1 LINQKVKKKMSK
13 TMLNHKLNSLQ
24 SLPKRLKK
32 NEDMSFVDDYS
43 DNKINDICEACY
55 NIVHK
60 KLPLNKSKNNQLKKK
75 LLPIHNEVRRLAN
88 PKLQIRTKRRLLKQ
102 PQVGSGVFTALASFV
117 IPTLISLLTSK

>member
-1 LINQKVKKKMSK
+1 
-13 TMLNHKLNSLQ
+13 MLNQKLNSLQ

>member
-1 LINQKVKKKMSK
+1 MSK
-13 TMLNHKLNSLQ
+13 TMLNQKLNSLQ

-32 NEDMSFVDDYS
+32 NEDMSFVDNYS
-43 DNKINDICEACY
+43 DNTINDICEACY

-60 KLPLNKSKNNQLKKK
+60 KLPLNKTENSQLKKK
-75 LLPIHNEVRRLAN
+75 LLPVHNEIRRLAN

-117 IPTLISLLTSK
+117 IPTLISLLSSK

>member
-1 LINQKVKKKMSK
+1 MTKTILKQKLK
-13 TMLNHKLNSLQ
+13 SLE

-32 NEDMSFVDDYS
+32 NADMRFVDEYS

-60 KLPLNKSKNNQLKKK
+60 KLPLNNSKNNQLKKR

-88 PKLQIRTKRRLLKQ
+88 PKLQLKTKRRLLKQ
-102 PQVGSGVFTALASFV
+102 SQVGSGVFTALASFV
-117 IPTLISLLTSK
+117 IPTLISLLASK

>member
-1 LINQKVKKKMSK
+1 MSK
-13 TMLNHKLNSLQ
+13 TMLNQKLNSLQ

-32 NEDMSFVDDYS
+32 NADMSFVDDYS

-60 KLPLNKSKNNQLKKK
+60 KLPLNKSKNSQVKKM
-75 LLPIHNEVRRLAN
+75 LLPIHNAVRRLAN
-88 PKLQIRTKRRLLKQ
+88 PKLQLKTKRRLQKQ
-102 PQVGSGVFTALASFV
+102 SQVGSGVFTALASFV

>member
-1 LINQKVKKKMSK
+1 MAK
-13 TMLNHKLNSLQ
+13 TMLNQKLESLD

-32 NEDMSFVDDYS
+32 NADMSFVDEYS

-60 KLPLNKSKNNQLKKK
+60 KLRLNKSKNSQLKKK
-75 LLPIHNEVRRLAN
+75 LLPIHNEVRCLAN
-88 PKLQIRTKRRLLKQ
+88 PKLQLRTKRRLLKQ
-102 PQVGSGVFTALASFV
+102 SQVGSGVFTALASFV

>member
-1 LINQKVKKKMSK
+1 MTKAMLNQKLK
-13 TMLNHKLNSLQ
+13 SLE
-24 SLPKRLKK
+24 SLPRRLKK
-32 NEDMSFVDDYS
+32 NADMGFVDEYS

-60 KLPLNKSKNNQLKKK
+60 KLPLNKSKNNQLKKR

>member
-1 LINQKVKKKMSK
+1 MAK
-13 TMLNHKLNSLQ
+13 TMLNQKLESLD

-32 NEDMSFVDDYS
+32 NADMSFVDEYS

-60 KLPLNKSKNNQLKKK
+60 KLRLNKSKNSQLKKK

-88 PKLQIRTKRRLLKQ
+88 PKLQLRTKRRLLKQ
-102 PQVGSGVFTALASFV
+102 SQVGSGVFTALASFV
-117 IPTLISLLTSK
+117 IPTLISLLTAK

>member
-1 LINQKVKKKMSK
+1 MINQKVKKKMSK
-13 TMLNHKLNSLQ
+13 TMLNQKLNSLQ

-32 NEDMSFVDDYS
+32 NADMSFVDDYS

-60 KLPLNKSKNNQLKKK
+60 KLPLNKSKNSQLKKK

-102 PQVGSGVFTALASFV
+102 SQVGSGVFTALASFV

>member
-1 LINQKVKKKMSK
+1 MSK
-13 TMLNHKLNSLQ
+13 NMLKQKLNSLQ
-24 SLPKRLKK
+24 SLPKRLRT

-60 KLPLNKSKNNQLKKK
+60 KLPLNKSKNSQLKKK

-117 IPTLISLLTSK
+117 IPTLISLLSSK

>member
-1 LINQKVKKKMSK
+1 LINQKEKIKMSK
-13 TMLNHKLNSLQ
+13 TMLNQKLNSLQ

-32 NEDMSFVDDYS
+32 NADMSFVDDYS

-60 KLPLNKSKNNQLKKK
+60 KLPLNKSKNSQLKKK

>member
-1 LINQKVKKKMSK
+1 
-13 TMLNHKLNSLQ
+13 MLKQKLNSLQ
-24 SLPKRLKK
+24 SLPKRLRT

-55 NIVHK
+55 NIVQK
-60 KLPLNKSKNNQLKKK
+60 KLPLNKTKNSQLKKK

-117 IPTLISLLTSK
+117 IPTLISLLSSK

>member
-1 LINQKVKKKMSK
+1 MINQKVKK
-13 TMLNHKLNSLQ
+13 TMLKQKLNSLQ

-32 NEDMSFVDDYS
+32 NEDMSFIDNYS

-55 NIVHK
+55 NIVQK
-60 KLPLNKSKNNQLKKK
+60 KLPLNKTKNSQLKKK

-117 IPTLISLLTSK
+117 IPTLISLLSSK

>member
-1 LINQKVKKKMSK
+1 MSK
-13 TMLNHKLNSLQ
+13 TMLNRKLKSLD

-32 NEDMSFVDDYS
+32 NADMSFVDEYS

-60 KLPLNKSKNNQLKKK
+60 KLPLDKSKNSQLKKK

-88 PKLQIRTKRRLLKQ
+88 PKLQLRTKRRLLKQ
-102 PQVGSGVFTALASFV
+102 SQVGSGVFTALASFV
-117 IPTLISLLTSK
+117 IPTLISLLQQK

>member
-1 LINQKVKKKMSK
+1 MINQKVKK
-13 TMLNHKLNSLQ
+13 TMLKQKLNSLQ
-24 SLPKRLKK
+24 SLPKRLRT

-60 KLPLNKSKNNQLKKK
+60 KLPLNKSKNSQLKKK

-117 IPTLISLLTSK
+117 IPTLISLLSSK

>member
-1 LINQKVKKKMSK
+1 MSK
-13 TMLNHKLNSLQ
+13 NMLNQKLNSLQ
-24 SLPKRLKK
+24 YLPKRLKK
-32 NEDMSFVDDYS
+32 NADMSFVDDYS

-60 KLPLNKSKNNQLKKK
+60 KLPLNKSKNSQLKKK

-102 PQVGSGVFTALASFV
+102 PRVGSGVFTALASFV
-117 IPTLISLLTSK
+117 IPTLISLLSSK